1 MPGPVLQVL
10 VHRDKNGSM
19 APGRRETEEGVCL
32 ALALASLF
40 FGVCTRRSR
49 RPRDF
54 LTTLRL
60 CVGTTRTMV
69 VLVLEEET
77 PARRLNGQ
85 WGAGP
90 GASKRVS
97 RLLVFF
103 LCS

>member
-1 MPGPVLQVL
+1 M
-10 VHRDKNGSM
+10 
-19 APGRRETEEGVCL
+19 EEGVWLWLWLSRACFL
-32 ALALASLF
+32 
-40 FGVCTRRSR
+40 GCVCTCRSR
-49 RPRDF
+49 RPCDF

-103 LCS
+103 LSS